1 MKKLILVLAAAAGI
15 GMANAAAVTWAAG
28 KLYGPTGADDGS
40 MGSTLITKTDGAWT
54 VTLQVFADAAG
65 NTLLQS
71 DSFSFNVASGTATY
85 ANSKKSALNGT
96 VATDLTYG
104 AKAANAN
111 FSGLADETGYYYKL
125 LVHGETDTYTA
136 DKESAITAF
145 TTASAGG
152 VAAINSN
159 AGSKLGTAWTG
170 GAWTTTPTSSGVPEP
185 TSGLLLLVGAGMLAL
200 RRKQK

>member
-15 GMANAAAVTWAAG
+15 GIANAASVTWAAG
-28 KLYGPTGADDGS
+28 KLYGPTSADDGS

-85 ANSKKSALNGT
+85 TNSKKSELNGT

-104 AKAANAN
+104 AKAQAAN
-111 FSGLADETGYYYKL
+111 FSALADETGYYYKL
-125 LVHGETDTYTA
+125 LVHGETATYTA
-136 DKESAITAF
+136 DKASAITAF
-145 TTASAGG
+145 TTPAAGA

-159 AGSKLGTAWTG
+159 ASSKLGTAWTG
-170 GAWTTTPTSSGVPEP
+170 GAWTTAPVPEP
-185 TSGLLLLVGAGMLAL
+185 TSGLLMLLGMAGLAL
-200 RRKQK
+200 RRKRA

>member
-1 MKKLILVLAAAAGI
+1 MKKLVLVLATAASI

-28 KLYGPTGADDGS
+28 KLYGPTGADDGA
-40 MGSTLITKTDGAWT
+40 MGNTLITKTDGAWT

-65 NTLLQS
+65 KTLLQS

-85 ANSKKSALNGT
+85 ANSKKSALNGS

-111 FSGLADETGYYYKL
+111 FSELADETGYYYKL
-125 LVHGETDTYTA
+125 IVHGETDTYTA

-145 TTASAGG
+145 TTGSAGA

-159 AGSKLGTAWTG
+159 AGSKLTTG
-170 GAWTTTPTSSGVPEP
+170 WTTGAGSAWATTPVPEP
-185 TSGLLLLVGAGMLAL
+185 TSGLLLLIGAGMVAL